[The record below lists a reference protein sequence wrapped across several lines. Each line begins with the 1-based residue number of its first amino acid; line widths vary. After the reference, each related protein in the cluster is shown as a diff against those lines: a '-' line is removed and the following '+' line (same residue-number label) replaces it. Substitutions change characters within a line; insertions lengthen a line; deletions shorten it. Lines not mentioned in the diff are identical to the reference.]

1 MNVKNVLF
9 DFNGTIVNDL
19 DLCLNL
25 LNTMLKM
32 RNHETVSLENYLNIF
47 DFPVIEYYKKAGL
60 VFPEDNFPVL
70 AEFFIKE
77 YKENN
82 KYCPLHDG
90 VEEVLAILKSKGL
103 KLYIVSASEIN
114 LLNDQLKLYNIHH
127 YFDGVSGLDNINAS
141 SKIESAKMF
150 VEKLN
155 LNKEETIFVGD
166 TLHDGD
172 VGDVLG
178 VKTILLSIGH
188 QSRERLLKSNKQVCS
203 SFKDLLAYLNSEV

>member
-47 DFPVIEYYKKAGL
+47 DFPVIEYYKKAGF

-77 YKENN
+77 Y
-82 KYCPLHDG
+82 
-90 VEEVLAILKSKGL
+90 
-103 KLYIVSASEIN
+103 
-114 LLNDQLKLYNIHH
+114 
-127 YFDGVSGLDNINAS
+127 
-141 SKIESAKMF
+141 
-150 VEKLN
+150 
-155 LNKEETIFVGD
+155 
-166 TLHDGD
+166 
-172 VGDVLG
+172 
-178 VKTILLSIGH
+178 
-188 QSRERLLKSNKQVCS
+188 
-203 SFKDLLAYLNSEV
+203 